1 MNNETLKR
9 LLAIVLLVVVALG
22 AAASIGLH
30 IATKA
35 LKTQVEQALGPDSE
49 VADIVVGWS
58 AIEVRGMRIR
68 APKGWPAEDALRA
81 ERIVV
86 KPDLLG
92 LISARVHVPSITVEK
107 AYVSVLRA
115 QDGKLRLLPSLME
128 APARAGADK
137 PSAALPVSIGT
148 IELRDGV
155 MEFFDATVRQ
165 PAYKT
170 RIDQVHA
177 RIDDLQLP
185 NLSGRTR
192 IQLDGSVKG
201 VHRDGRLMI
210 DGWAEVA
217 DRNSDI
223 TTKLQGVDLVALQ
236 PYLIKA
242 SETGVRRGTL
252 DMKLKSTVHN
262 NRLHAPGTVSLTGLE
277 LLPGQG
283 PFGTFM
289 GVPRQAVVA
298 ALKNRNGQITIN
310 FTLDGNLN
318 DPQFSLNDSFARRIG
333 AAVAE
338 TLGIS
343 LEGLTRGVGSAAE
356 GIGGV
361 VKKLFRK

>member
-1 MNNETLKR
+1 MKSKTIKR
-9 LLAIVLLVVVALG
+9 LIAVTLIVVVALG
-22 AAASIGLH
+22 AAASLGLH
-30 IATKA
+30 FATSA
-35 LKTQVEQALGPDSE
+35 LKSQVEQALGPESE
-49 VADIVVGWS
+49 VAEIVVGWS
-58 AIEVRGMRIR
+58 AIELRGMRIR

-92 LISARVHVPSITVEK
+92 LISARVHVPRISVEK

-115 QDGKLRLLPSLME
+115 RDGKVHLLPSLME
-128 APARAGADK
+128 APARDGGQK
-137 PSAALPVSIGT
+137 TSTALPVSIGT
-148 IELRDGV
+148 IELHDGV

-165 PAYKT
+165 PAHKT
-170 RIDQVHA
+170 RLDQLHA

-185 NLSGRTR
+185 ALNGRTR

-201 VHRDGRLMI
+201 VNRNGKVMI

-217 DRNSDI
+217 DKNSEI
-223 TTKLQGVDLVALQ
+223 TTKLQGVDMVALQ

-252 DMKLKSTVHN
+252 DLKLKSTVRN
-262 NRLHAPGTVSLTGLE
+262 NRLHAPGTVTLTGLE
-277 LLPGQG
+277 LAPGQG

-298 ALKNRNGQITIN
+298 ALKNRNGQISID
-310 FTLDGNLN
+310 FTLEGNLN
-318 DPQFSLNDSFARRIG
+318 DPQFSLNDSFARRVG
-333 AAVAE
+333 SAVAE

-343 LEGLTRGVGSAAE
+343 LEGLTRGVGGAAE